1 MKHFHYYT
9 KQELLEQVKL
19 RKYEAKLGE
28 RVLVVND
35 PNESA
40 SDLHLKFEGSASYVC
55 FGIPESIG
63 VMGNHGA
70 KGAENTWFHFV
81 RSFLNLQ
88 STDLCY
94 GENIILAGYFDFSSV
109 SKIIEEHSFSSEE
122 RINACRHAVAN
133 IIDEEVEE
141 LIKAIVM
148 AGKIPI
154 VIGGGHNNAYPIIK
168 GTAKSLNKKS
178 LIPAPFINVINL
190 DACAEYRILEG
201 RHSGNPFRYAM
212 EEGYLKKY
220 AVIGLQES
228 VNPQSMMDDLYSN
241 INNLYFT
248 YDQIFIDEKLNFLQA
263 IAQSFGFV
271 EDGKVAIELDLDV
284 INEPMFGS
292 RNASGI
298 TIREARQFVRFS
310 GNYSSVTS
318 FHLCEGNAFNL
329 SADSNQV
336 GNLDSLLVLDFIK
349 SRV

>member
-19 RKYEAKLGE
+19 RKYESKLGE
-28 RVLVVND
+28 RVQVVYNK
-35 PNESA
+35 EHSA
-40 SDLHLKFEGSASYVC
+40 SELHLKFEGPASYVC

-63 VMGNHGA
+63 VMGNHGG

-88 STDLCY
+88 STDIHF
-94 GENIILAGYFDFSSV
+94 GENIILAGYFDFSAV

-133 IIDEEVEE
+133 IIDDEVEE
-141 LIKAIVM
+141 LVKAIVL

-168 GTAKSLNKKS
+168 GTAKALHKKS
-178 LIPAPFINVINL
+178 LITAASINAINL

-212 EEGYLKKY
+212 EEGYLKRY

-248 YDQIFIDEKLNFLQA
+248 YDQIFVEEKLNFLQA
-263 IAQSFGFV
+263 IAQSFSFV
-271 EDGKVAIELDLDV
+271 DDGKIALDLDLDV
-284 INEPMFGS
+284 INESMVGGKL
-292 RNASGI
+292 ASGI

-310 GNYSSVTS
+310 ANYSNVTS

-329 SADSNQV
+329 AADSSQI
-336 GNLDSLLVLDFIK
+336 GNLVSLLVLDFIK
-349 SRV
+349 NRI